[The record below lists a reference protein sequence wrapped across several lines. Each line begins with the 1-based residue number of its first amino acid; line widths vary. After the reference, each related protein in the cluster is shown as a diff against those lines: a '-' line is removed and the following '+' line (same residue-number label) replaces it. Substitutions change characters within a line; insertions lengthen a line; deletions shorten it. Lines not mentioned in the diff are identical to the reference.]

1 MIVVNLK
8 GGHFMGTVI
17 SFGLQKGGVGKT
29 TTTAITAY
37 LLAKKYKV
45 LAIDFDSQGN
55 LTQML
60 TTDNIYNFTGKTVLE
75 AIQEKNAD
83 PYIVEISK
91 NLHLLPAE
99 DLLALLP
106 NRLIEMYPERKDQLA
121 SLRMLLEP
129 IKNRYDYI
137 LLDLP
142 PNVGDH
148 TLCGLVASDYA
159 VVVMQTEPFAFNA
172 LERYLETMELAQEMA
187 NPDLRLA
194 GILTCLMN
202 QRTSLDNAIHHQA
215 LEDYESLVF
224 DTVIKRK
231 ARIKEFSLE
240 GIRDRTKADR
250 EALEQYQ
257 SFVKE
262 LLSRVQA

>member
-1 MIVVNLK
+1 
-8 GGHFMGTVI
+8 MGITI

-37 LLAKKYKV
+37 LLAKDHRV
-45 LAIDFDSQGN
+45 LAVDFDSQGN

-60 TTDNIYNFTGKTVLE
+60 TTRDIYEFTGKTVFE
-75 AIQEKNAD
+75 AIQEQNPE
-83 PYIVEISK
+83 PYIVKIND

-106 NRLIEMYPERKDQLA
+106 NKLIEMYPERKDQLA
-121 SLRMLLEP
+121 ALRNLLTPLKE
-129 IKNRYDYI
+129 RYDYI

-148 TLCGLVASDYA
+148 TLCGMVASDYA

-202 QRTSLDNAIHHQA
+202 QQTSLDNAIRLQA
-215 LEDYESLVF
+215 LEDYETLVF

-240 GIRDRTKADR
+240 GIQDRTKADR
-250 EALEQYQ
+250 DALEQYQ

-262 LLSRVQA
+262 LLARVQAG

>member
-1 MIVVNLK
+1 
-8 GGHFMGTVI
+8 MGITI

-37 LLAKKYKV
+37 LLAKNYRV
-45 LAIDFDSQGN
+45 LAVDFDSQGN

-60 TTDNIYNFTGKTVLE
+60 TTEDIYGFTGKTVLE

-83 PYIVEISK
+83 PYIVEVNE

-106 NRLIEMYPERKDQLA
+106 NRLIEMYPDRKDQLA

-129 IKNRYDYI
+129 IKDRYDYI

-142 PNVGDH
+142 PNVGDQ

-194 GILTCLMN
+194 GILTCLMS
-202 QRTSLDNAIHHQA
+202 QQTSIDNAIRYQTI
-215 LEDYESLVF
+215 EDYETLVF

-240 GIRDRTKADR
+240 GIQDRTKADR

-257 SFVKE
+257 SFVEE
-262 LLSRVQA
+262 LLARVEA

>member
-1 MIVVNLK
+1 
-8 GGHFMGTVI
+8 MGITI

-37 LLAKKYKV
+37 LLAKNHKV

-60 TTDNIYNFTGKTVLE
+60 TTEDVYQFTGKTILE
-75 AIQEKNAD
+75 AIQEKNAE
-83 PYIVEISK
+83 PYIVEVNE

-106 NRLIEMYPERKDQLA
+106 NKLVELYSDRKDQLA
-121 SLRMLLEP
+121 SLRNLLAP
-129 IKNRYDYI
+129 IRDRYDYI
-137 LLDLP
+137 LVDLP

-172 LERYLETMELAQEMA
+172 LERYLETMELAQEMS

-202 QRTSLDNAIHHQA
+202 QQTSIDNAIRLQA
-215 LEDYESLVF
+215 VEDYETLVF
-224 DTVIKRK
+224 ETVIKRK

-240 GIRDRTKADR
+240 GIQDRTKADR
-250 EALEQYQ
+250 DALEQYQ
-257 SFVKE
+257 SFVEE
-262 LLSRVQA
+262 LLARVKA